1 MLIFLLRRLVAGIL
15 LLFVISTITYVLLYF
30 SSDGI
35 AQNILGEFATP
46 EQIALKQAELGLD
59 QPLPVRY
66 FEWLGGAITGD
77 FGRSWFNS
85 EPVVTALFNR
95 LPVTLTIVLG
105 ALVIAA
111 VLAALLG
118 VAAAIKRGWID
129 RAVQL
134 LSLAGDALPS
144 FVVAIVL
151 VTSLAIQAKIFPATG
166 FVPFSDN
173 PALWLMSIALPI
185 TALVFQLVA
194 QAAQQFRS
202 AIIDVRRRDFVR
214 TLRSRGLPEREV
226 VFKHVLRSAAPA
238 ALTILSLQ
246 FVGLLGGSVIIEQIF
261 ALPGVGP
268 LAVLSTTQGDIP
280 VVMGVVVYTV
290 IMVILVNLVVDL
302 VNGWLNPKV
311 RVS

>member
-66 FEWLGGAITGD
+66 VEWLGGAITGD

>member
-1 MLIFLLRRLVAGIL
+1 MLIFLLRRLGAGIL
-15 LLFVISTITYVLLYF
+15 LLFVITTITYTLLYF

-46 EQIALKQAELGLD
+46 EQIALKQQELGLD
-59 QPLPVRY
+59 QPLAVRY
-66 FEWLGGAITGD
+66 LDWLGGAVTGD

-85 EPVVTALFNR
+85 EPVVTALLNR
-95 LPVTLTIVLG
+95 LPVSLTIVVG

-111 VLAALLG
+111 VIAALLG

-166 FVPFSDN
+166 FVPFADN
-173 PALWLMSIALPI
+173 PALWFMSIALPI

-214 TLRSRGLPEREV
+214 TLRSRGLSEREV

-261 ALPGVGP
+261 ALPGIGP
-268 LAVLSTTQGDIP
+268 LAVSSTTQGDIP
-280 VVMGVVVYTV
+280 IVMGVVVYTV
-290 IMVILVNLVVDL
+290 VMVILVNLVVDL

>member
-1 MLIFLLRRLVAGIL
+1 MLIFLLRRLVAGVL

-66 FEWLGGAITGD
+66 LEWLGGAITGD
-77 FGRSWFNS
+77 FGRSWFTS
-85 EPVVTALFNR
+85 EPVVSALFNR
-95 LPVTLTIVLG
+95 LPVTLTIVIG

-118 VAAAIKRGWID
+118 VAAAIKRGWVD

-151 VTSLAIQAKIFPATG
+151 VTSLAIQARIFPATG
-166 FVPFSDN
+166 FVPFAEN
-173 PALWLMSIALPI
+173 PTLWLMSIALPI

-214 TLRSRGLPEREV
+214 TLRSRGLSEREV

-280 VVMGVVVYTV
+280 IVMGVVVYTV
-290 IMVILVNLVVDL
+290 VMVIIVNLVVDL

>member
-1 MLIFLLRRLVAGIL
+1 MLIFLLRRLGAGIL
-15 LLFVISTITYVLLYF
+15 LLFVITTITYTLLYF

-59 QPLPVRY
+59 QPLATRY
-66 FEWLGGAITGD
+66 LDWLGGAVTGD
-77 FGRSWFNS
+77 LGRSWFNS
-85 EPVVTALFNR
+85 EPVVSALLNR
-95 LPVTLTIVLG
+95 LPVSLTIVIG
-105 ALVIAA
+105 ALVISA

-166 FVPFSDN
+166 FVPFADN
-173 PALWLMSIALPI
+173 PALWIMSIALPI

-214 TLRSRGLPEREV
+214 TLRSRGLSEREV

-290 IMVILVNLVVDL
+290 VMVILVNLVVDL

>member
-1 MLIFLLRRLVAGIL
+1 MLIFLLKRLVAGVL
-15 LLFVISTITYVLLYF
+15 LLFVISTLTYVLLYF

-66 FEWLGGAITGD
+66 LDWLGGAITGD
-77 FGRSWFNS
+77 FGRSWFTS
-85 EPVVTALFNR
+85 EPVVSALFSR
-95 LPVTLTIVLG
+95 LPVTLTIVVG

-118 VAAAIKRGWID
+118 VAAAIKRGWVD

-151 VTSLAIQAKIFPATG
+151 VTSLAIQARIFPATG
-166 FVPFSDN
+166 FVPFAEN

-214 TLRSRGLPEREV
+214 TLRSRGLAEREV

-290 IMVILVNLVVDL
+290 VMVIIVNLVVDL

>member
-66 FEWLGGAITGD
+66 FEWLGGAVTGD

>member
-1 MLIFLLRRLVAGIL
+1 MLIFLLKRLGAGIL
-15 LLFVISTITYVLLYF
+15 LLFVITTITYTLLYF

-59 QPLPVRY
+59 QPLAVRY
-66 FEWLGGAITGD
+66 LDWLGGAVTGD

-85 EPVVTALFNR
+85 EPVVSALLNR
-95 LPVTLTIVLG
+95 LPVSLTIVVG
-105 ALVIAA
+105 ALIISA

-144 FVVAIVL
+144 FVVGIVL

-166 FVPFSDN
+166 FVPFADN
-173 PALWLMSIALPI
+173 PALWIMSIALPI

-214 TLRSRGLPEREV
+214 TLRSRGISEREV
-226 VFKHVLRSAAPA
+226 VLKHVLRSAAPA

-268 LAVLSTTQGDIP
+268 LAVASTTQGDIP

-290 IMVILVNLVVDL
+290 VMVILVNLVVDL

>member
-1 MLIFLLRRLVAGIL
+1 MLIFLLRRLGAGIL
-15 LLFVISTITYVLLYF
+15 LLFVITTITYTLLYL

-59 QPLPVRY
+59 QPLAVRY
-66 FEWLGGAITGD
+66 LDWLGGAVTGD

-85 EPVVTALFNR
+85 EPVITALLNR
-95 LPVTLTIVLG
+95 LPVSLTIVVG
-105 ALVIAA
+105 ALVISAI
-111 VLAALLG
+111 LAALLG

-166 FVPFSDN
+166 FVPFTEN
-173 PALWLMSIALPI
+173 PALWIMSIALPI

-214 TLRSRGLPEREV
+214 TLRSRGLSEREV

-268 LAVLSTTQGDIP
+268 LAVSSTTQGDIP

-290 IMVILVNLVVDL
+290 VMVILVNLVVDL

>member
-85 EPVVTALFNR
+85 EPVVTALLNR
-95 LPVTLTIVLG
+95 LPVTLTIVIG

>member
-1 MLIFLLRRLVAGIL
+1 MLIFLLRRLGAGIL
-15 LLFVISTITYVLLYF
+15 LLFVITTITYTLLYF

-59 QPLPVRY
+59 QPLATRY
-66 FEWLGGAITGD
+66 LDWLGGAVTGD
-77 FGRSWFNS
+77 LGRSWFNS
-85 EPVVTALFNR
+85 EPVVSALLNR
-95 LPVTLTIVLG
+95 LPVSLTIVIG
-105 ALVIAA
+105 ALLISA

-166 FVPFSDN
+166 FVPFADN
-173 PALWLMSIALPI
+173 PALWIMSIALPI

-214 TLRSRGLPEREV
+214 TLRSRGLSEREV